1 MRYILPALAAA
12 ALFVSAGAL
21 AADPPAFELI
31 LKDHQFA
38 PAELTIPA
46 GQRVKLTVK
55 NQDASAAEFESH
67 DFKAEKV
74 IPPGGEASLLIG
86 PLKPGNY
93 RFYDEFHEKSAQ
105 GRLIV
110 K

>member
-12 ALFVSAGAL
+12 LVFVASSAF
-21 AADPPAFELI
+21 AADPPSFELV
-31 LKDHQFA
+31 LKGHKFQ
-38 PAELTIPA
+38 PAELTVPA
-46 GQRVKLTVK
+46 GERIKLVVK
-55 NQDASAAEFESH
+55 NQDATAAEFESH

-74 IPPGGEASLLIG
+74 VPPGGEVSLLIG
-86 PLKPGNY
+86 PLKAGSY

-105 GRLIV
+105 GKLIV

>member
-1 MRYILPALAAA
+1 MRYLLSALTAA
-12 ALFVSAGAL
+12 ALFASAGAF
-21 AADPPAFELI
+21 AADPPAFELV
-31 LKDHQFA
+31 LKDHKFA
-38 PAELTIPA
+38 PAELTVPA
-46 GQRVKLTVK
+46 GQRVKLTIK
-55 NQDASAAEFESH
+55 NQDATAAEFESH

-74 IPPGGEASLLIG
+74 IPPGGEASVLIG

-105 GRLIV
+105 GRLVI